1 MYHAGVQLT
10 LKSGGRRSGFG
21 KLYESVVCACSGGFH
36 ISKNPFVRQQV
47 LLSVALCLVFH

>member
-47 LLSVALCLVFH
+47 LLSVARCLVFH